1 MAKYHLGEEI
11 KKEVKRQGIP
21 VEAFA
26 DRICIERQSVYDIFK
41 RSHIA
46 TDKLAEISRVLNRDF
61 FHEFSLLYNATENQ
75 SDVNGEMSETTISR
89 LLPADEL
96 HVVSNGEAIDAVVDE
111 YMTSER
117 KKPLVVFYAADT
129 NFDVDYMLGRWERK
143 GWKGEADTARD
154 IHRDTM
160 FQVWDDHL
168 KIEQTPHYTV
178 LVYNGTD
185 YSQAIDNA
193 VKLMETPGRH
203 IVLLVPVVNTLD
215 RGNAGGLIYDDVAEG
230 CFRVWSEKVHFV
242 VVQEEDSCY
251 LRRRE
256 YYHAYLGDGIID
268 RLVKTIAQSGDFERR
283 LLDLTAGTGLLT
295 ATEIMPTDNTGLSRI
310 QLSLP
315 VPDSHE
321 SKLLFDN
328 GVNNAPHLD
337 MWIDIRNGYLADYQY
352 REHPLTVPTGVI
364 SIERLDRKPKP
375 ALVVEKPQ
383 PPRVLMPEVTPGT
396 QAYDAT
402 YSEVM
407 SVLSALDANNIFD
420 ESFGD
425 ELDEEY
431 GLSVRDTEFYKVV
444 VSRDKVVMS
453 DFFIACGA
461 VEPYECFRLTI
472 NGMESVATLIIF
484 LRVDYR
490 CGDDLTYE
498 LCNAIIECFIE
509 QGYDTFDSIVP
520 LLKSLDI
527 EFTTQSN
534 L

>member
-11 KKEVKRQGIP
+11 KKEVKRQGIS

-61 FHEFSLLYNATENQ
+61 FHELSLLYNAAENQ
-75 SDVNGEMSETTISR
+75 SDVNGENSETTISR

-96 HVVSNGEAIDAVVDE
+96 HVVSNGEAIDEVVDE

-117 KKPLVVFYAADT
+117 GKPLVVFYATDT
-129 NFDVDYMLGRWERK
+129 NFEVDYMLGRWERK

-160 FQVWDDHL
+160 FQEWGDNL

-178 LVYNGTD
+178 LIYNGTD
-185 YSQAIDNA
+185 YSRAIDNTIG
-193 VKLMETPGRH
+193 LMETPGRH
-203 IVLLVPVVNTLD
+203 IVLLVPVVNTLS
-215 RGNAGGLIYDDVAEG
+215 RGKAGGLVYDDIAEG
-230 CFRVWSEKVHFV
+230 CFRVWNDKAHFV
-242 VVQEEDSCY
+242 VAQDEGSKY
-251 LRRRE
+251 LRIRE

-283 LLDLTAGTGLLT
+283 LLDLTAGSGLLT

-310 QLSLP
+310 LLALP
-315 VPDSHE
+315 APDSHE
-321 SKLLFDN
+321 RELLFAN
-328 GVNNAPHLD
+328 GVNNTPHLD

-352 REHPLTVPTGVI
+352 REHPLTVPTGII
-364 SIERLDRKPKP
+364 SVERLDRKPKP
-375 ALVVEKPQ
+375 EVKAQPQ

-396 QAYDAT
+396 QAYATTYGEVIDA
-402 YSEVM
+402 
-407 SVLSALDANNIFD
+407 LSNLDPNNLF
-420 ESFGD
+420 EETFGD
-425 ELDEEY
+425 EYEEEN
-431 GLSVRDTEFYKVV
+431 GFAPCDINRFNVA
-444 VSRDKVVMS
+444 VSRDRIVMS
-453 DFFIACGA
+453 DIFIARGA
-461 VEPYECFRLTI
+461 VEPYECLRLI
-472 NGMESVATLIIF
+472 VDGVDAVAKLIIF
-484 LRVDYR
+484 FRVDYHS
-490 CGDDLTYE
+490 GDDFTYE
-498 LCNAIIECFIE
+498 LYDAIIDYFIE